1 MKANNENDM
10 LGTNGNS
17 TVQSLE
23 KIPALLRERRWVETS
38 RDARLFIVFFLFVVG
53 NYGDVVVDCKQVCVK
68 SPLRLIP
75 QAPPSG
81 LYSAYSLTSR

>member
-10 LGTNGNS
+10 LGTNGSS

-38 RDARLFIVFFLFVVG
+38 RDARLFIVFFSFRRWELWRRG
-53 NYGDVVVDCKQVCVK
+53 C
-68 SPLRLIP
+68 
-75 QAPPSG
+75 
-81 LYSAYSLTSR
+81 

>member
-10 LGTNGNS
+10 LGTNGSS

-38 RDARLFIVFFLFVVG
+38 RDARLFIVFFFSSLG
-53 NYGDVVVDCKQVCVK
+53 TMATW
-68 SPLRLIP
+68 LLIVNR
-75 QAPPSG
+75 SVSN
-81 LYSAYSLTSR
+81 LYSV